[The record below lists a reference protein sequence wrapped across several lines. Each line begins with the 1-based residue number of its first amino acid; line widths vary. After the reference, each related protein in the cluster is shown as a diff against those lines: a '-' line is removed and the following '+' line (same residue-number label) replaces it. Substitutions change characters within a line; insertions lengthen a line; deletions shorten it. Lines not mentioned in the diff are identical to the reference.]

1 MTAVLSPLR
10 LDARAW
16 FANERTFLSWMG
28 ISSILTTF
36 AGGLNVINEG
46 SVTQTASV
54 LLLTAAS
61 LIFVV
66 YATHM
71 HYRRARQLRR
81 RRVSA
86 YEDRRGA
93 TLLFVVM
100 TVAVLANLVVN
111 LVHLFDRFES
121 DRFQYT
127 PNAGG
132 SEKLS
137 QGENPGSV

>member
-1 MTAVLSPLR
+1 MTAVLKPLR

-36 AGGLNVINEG
+36 AGGLTVISEG
-46 SVTQTASV
+46 SATQTTSV
-54 LLLTAAS
+54 LVLTAAS
-61 LIFVV
+61 LIFVL

-71 HYRRARQLRR
+71 HYHRARQLRTR
-81 RRVSA
+81 CVSA

-100 TVAVLANLVVN
+100 TVAVLANLVVT
-111 LVHLFDRFES
+111 LVHSFDRFES
-121 DRFQYT
+121 DRFQYRSGT
-127 PNAGG
+127 P
-132 SEKLS
+132 SRR
-137 QGENPGSV
+137 

>member
-1 MTAVLSPLR
+1 
-10 LDARAW
+10 
-16 FANERTFLSWMG
+16 
-28 ISSILTTF
+28 
-36 AGGLNVINEG
+36 
-46 SVTQTASV
+46 
-54 LLLTAAS
+54 
-61 LIFVV
+61 
-66 YATHM
+66 M
-71 HYRRARQLRR
+71 HYHRARQLRR

-137 QGENPGSV
+137 QGENPGAASEEPNPGLQHLQ